1 MTIKYLEE
9 YRSRDLSQALM
20 DRIREIGRRRVRI
33 MEVCGTHTVAL
44 FRSGIRSM
52 LPGGVTLL
60 SGPGCPVCVTDQGEI
75 DTFVELARVPDVIV
89 ATFGDLM
96 RVPGSGAS
104 LQQARASGG
113 DVRVVYSAFDAL
125 DIARRNPD
133 RPVVFLGV
141 GFETTAPTIAATIV
155 TAHGLGLQNF
165 SVLCAHKRVPPALE
179 ALLSSGRVHVDGLLL
194 PGHVSVIIGVDA
206 YRPLVRRHA
215 MPCVVAGFEAVDLLQ
230 ALVRLLEQIRESRPR
245 LENAYPRAVTERGNT
260 KALAMMEEVFRP
272 CDARWRGIGPIA
284 DSGLAIRDR
293 FAAFDA
299 ARVFGLEVRVV
310 PEPPGCAC
318 GEILTGGKTP
328 PQCRLYG
335 KGCTPAHPVGPCMV
349 SSEGTCAAYYRY
361 HRSAD

>member
-9 YRSRDLSQALM
+9 YRSREISQGLM
-20 DRIREIGRRRVRI
+20 ARVREIAVRPVRI

-52 LPGGVTLL
+52 LPDTVDLL

-75 DTFVELARVPDVIV
+75 DAFIALAREPDIIV

-96 RVPGSGAS
+96 RVPGSGSS
-104 LQQARASGG
+104 LQQARAAGS

-125 DIARRNPD
+125 DIARRNPS
-133 RPVVFLGV
+133 RRVVFLGV

-155 TAHGLGLQNF
+155 TARRTGLENF
-165 SVLCAHKRVPPALE
+165 SVFCAHKRVPPALE
-179 ALLSSGRVHVDGLLL
+179 ALLSSERVHIDGLLL

-206 YRPLVRRHA
+206 YRDLVRRHA
-215 MPCVVAGFEAVDLLQ
+215 RPCVVAGFEAVDLLQ
-230 ALVRLLEQIRESRPR
+230 ALVLLLEQIQEGQPR
-245 LENAYPRAVTERGNT
+245 LANAYPRAVTDGGNP
-260 KALAMMEEVFRP
+260 KALEVMAEVFRP
-272 CDARWRGIGPIA
+272 ADACWRGIGVIA
-284 DSGLAIRDR
+284 DSGLKIRER

-299 ARVFGLEVRVV
+299 ARVFGIAARRV

-318 GEILTGGKTP
+318 GEILTGGRKP
-328 PQCRLYG
+328 PQCGLYATA
-335 KGCTPAHPVGPCMV
+335 CTPSNPVGPCMV

-361 HRSAD
+361 HRSP